1 MRIMVLCIGNICRS
15 PYAAALLDR
24 NLLGV
29 DVRSAGLQAMIDHP
43 ADPLVQELAAE
54 QGMDLSAHRG
64 RQLLAQDLVEA
75 SVVLVM
81 SQAQQREVVTR
92 FPFARGRVYRLGEW
106 IQQDIPDPYRQH
118 REFHVAVQQLIQ
130 QGVESWLP
138 RLALI
143 SSQRV
148 K

>member
-1 MRIMVLCIGNICRS
+1 MRIMVLCVGNICRS
-15 PYAAALLDR
+15 PYAAALLER

-29 DVRSAGLQAMIDHP
+29 HVCSAGLQALIDHP
-43 ADPLVQELAAE
+43 ADPLVQALAAE
-54 QGMDLSAHRG
+54 QGIDLSAHRG
-64 RQLLAQDLVEA
+64 KQLLAQDLIEA

-81 SQAQQREVVTR
+81 SESQQRDVVSR
-92 FPFARGRVYRLGEW
+92 FPFARGRVFRLGEW
-106 IQQDIPDPYRQH
+106 IKQDIADPYRQS
-118 REFHVAVQQLIQ
+118 REFHIAVQQLIQ

-143 SSQRV
+143 NPQRA

>member
-1 MRIMVLCIGNICRS
+1 MRIIVLCIGNICRS
-15 PYAAALLDR
+15 PYAAALLER

-29 DVRSAGLQAMIDHP
+29 EVRSAGLQAVIDHP
-43 ADPLVQELAAE
+43 ADAVVLALAAE
-54 QGMDLSAHRG
+54 QGVDLSAHRG
-64 RQLLAQDLVEA
+64 KQLLAQDLVEA
-75 SVVLVM
+75 NVVLVM

-92 FPFARGRVYRLGEW
+92 FPFARGRVFRLGEW
-106 IQQDIPDPYRQH
+106 IKQDIADPYRQS
-118 REFHVAVQQLIQ
+118 REFHIAVQQLIQ

-143 SSQRV
+143 NPQRA

>member
-1 MRIMVLCIGNICRS
+1 MRIMVLCVGNICRS
-15 PYAAALLDR
+15 PYAAALLQR

-29 DVRSAGLQAMIDHP
+29 EVCSAGLQAVIDHP
-43 ADPLVQELAAE
+43 ADALVLELAAE
-54 QGMDLSAHRG
+54 QGIDLSAHRG
-64 RQLLAQDLVEA
+64 KQLLAQDLIEA

-81 SQAQQREVVTR
+81 SEAQQRDVVSR
-92 FPFARGRVYRLGEW
+92 FPFARGRVFRLGEW
-106 IQQDIPDPYRQH
+106 IKQDIADPYRQS
-118 REFHVAVQQLIQ
+118 REFHIAVQQLIQ

-143 SSQRV
+143 NPQRA